1 MNNSKTWI
9 VAAASGLIAVLATSY
24 LTAADRAQAQA
35 PMVRNSEARNA
46 GECITY
52 GSGSALQ
59 MCFHKFADGTRC
71 VAAGGG
77 GLASAGAG
85 AALQCDF
92 K

>member
-24 LTAADRAQAQA
+24 PTASDRAQAQA
-35 PMVRNSEARNA
+35 PMSRNA
-46 GECITY
+46 DECVTY

-59 MCFHKFADGTRC
+59 MCMHKFADGTRC

>member
-1 MNNSKTWI
+1 MSNRKTCI

-24 LTAADRAQAQA
+24 LTVSDRAQAQA
-35 PMVRNSEARNA
+35 PMARA
-46 GECITY
+46 ADECVTY

-59 MCFHKFADGTRC
+59 MCMHKFADGTRC
-71 VAAGGG
+71 VATGGG
-77 GLASAGAG
+77 GLATAGAG

>member
-1 MNNSKTWI
+1 MTYAKYLI
-9 VAAASGLIAVLATSY
+9 PAVMAAISVILTGTYLSLA
-24 LTAADRAQAQA
+24 DHAQAQG
-35 PMVRNSEARNA
+35 PVARSA
-46 GECITY
+46 AECVTY

-59 MCFHKFADGTRC
+59 MCIHIFADGTRC

>member
-24 LTAADRAQAQA
+24 LMAGDRAQAQS
-35 PMVRNSEARNA
+35 PMARA
-46 GECITY
+46 VDECVTY

-59 MCFHKFADGTRC
+59 MCFHKFADGTKC

-77 GLASAGAG
+77 GLQGTGAG

>member
-1 MNNSKTWI
+1 MRAKKILIT
-9 VAAASGLIAVLATSY
+9 AAAAALIAVLSVSY
-24 LTAADRAQAQA
+24 LTVFARAQVQA
-35 PMVRNSEARNA
+35 PAARAA
-46 GECITY
+46 GECVTY

-59 MCFHKFADGTRC
+59 MCIHKFADGTRC
-71 VAAGGG
+71 VATGGG

>member
-1 MNNSKTWI
+1 MTYSNKMI
-9 VAAASGLIAVLATSY
+9 GLAVAAISVG
-24 LTAADRAQAQA
+24 LTAAYLTFMPAQAQGPVA
-35 PMVRNSEARNA
+35 MSAA
-46 GECITY
+46 ECVTY

-59 MCFHKFADGTRC
+59 MCLHKFTDGTRC

>member
-1 MNNSKTWI
+1 VSGKKLLLPI
-9 VAAASGLIAVLATSY
+9 VMLL
-24 LTAADRAQAQA
+24 LTAVSAFFFLTETLFAQAQGPISRA
-35 PMVRNSEARNA
+35 AE
-46 GECITY
+46 ECVTY

-59 MCFHKFADGTRC
+59 MCFHKFTDGTRC

-77 GLASAGAG
+77 GLASVGAG

>member
-1 MNNSKTWI
+1 MSNWKT
-9 VAAASGLIAVLATSY
+9 LISTAIFVLITVLTTPY
-24 LTAADRAQAQA
+24 LMQFSHAQAQV
-35 PMVRNSEARNA
+35 PMARNA
-46 GECITY
+46 EECITY

-71 VAAGGG
+71 VATGGG

-85 AALQCDF
+85 VALQCDF

>member
-1 MNNSKTWI
+1 M
-9 VAAASGLIAVLATSY
+9 SGKRILRLVIALVLSGAVFGSY
-24 LTAADRAQAQA
+24 FVISPLAQA
-35 PMVRNSEARNA
+35 PSPMVRAA
-46 GECITY
+46 GECVTY

-59 MCFHKFADGTRC
+59 MCFHKFTDDTRC

-85 AALQCDF
+85 VALQCDF